1 MHIHER
7 KLTDYTFRLHSLG
20 FGGPVQITI
29 TLSLSPTQLHKLYA
43 SVALTLNYVQ
53 TPKLADLF
61 CTVTILIR

>member
-29 TLSLSPTQLHKLYA
+29 TLSFSLTQLHKLYA
-43 SVALTLNYVQ
+43 SVALTLNYVS
-53 TPKLADLF
+53 DS
-61 CTVTILIR
+61 